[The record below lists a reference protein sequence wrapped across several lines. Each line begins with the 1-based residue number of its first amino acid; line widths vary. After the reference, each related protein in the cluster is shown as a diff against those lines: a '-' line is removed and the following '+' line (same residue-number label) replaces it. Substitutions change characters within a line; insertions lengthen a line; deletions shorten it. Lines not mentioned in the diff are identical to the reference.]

1 MPSIPTVKLFIDVD
15 GVLLGLDEGRANRA
29 ALARHACD
37 FLEAALKRCEVFWL
51 TTHCR
56 GSAGPVMQ
64 HLMRHTPQ
72 SERERLLTLAGK
84 VRPTRF
90 ETFKTEALPK
100 AEEPFL
106 WMDDSPTGAELDW
119 LRARG
124 WLDRWLWVDTRE
136 EPEDLLRA
144 ARWLD
149 ERLERSAEV

>member
-1 MPSIPTVKLFIDVD
+1 MAVKLFLDVD
-15 GVLLGLDEGRANRA
+15 GVMLGLDDGRTRRA

-37 FLEAALKRCEVFWL
+37 FLEFALANCEVFWL

-56 GSAGPVMQ
+56 GSIAPVTRHLVQ
-64 HLMRHTPQ
+64 HAPQ
-72 SERERLLTLAGK
+72 SERERLLGLISR

-100 AEEPFL
+100 EEEPFL
-106 WMDDSPTGAELDW
+106 WVDDSPTGAELDW

-124 WLDRWLWVDTRE
+124 WLDRWLWVDTRD

-144 ARWLD
+144 RRWLE
-149 ERLERSAEV
+149 ERLQLAAGA